1 MKEENKKIIVGR
13 WIKKAEEDELNI
25 QSILKHKDGTP
36 SVACFLS
43 QQMAEKYLKALLIF
57 FDLELVKVHDL
68 IKLSSFLKND
78 VSRIKEIGNET
89 ALLNQYYIET
99 RYVGDYPE
107 FFWREAEEAYM
118 AAKKIKEFVLER
130 IK

>member
-1 MKEENKKIIVGR
+1 MV
-13 WIKKAEEDELNI
+13 
-25 QSILKHKDGTP
+25 
-36 SVACFLS
+36 CFLS
-43 QQMAEKYLKALLIF
+43 QQIAEKYLKALLIF

-78 VSRIKEIGNET
+78 VSKIKEIGNEA

-107 FFWREAEEAYM
+107 FSWRDAEEAYA
-118 AAKKIKEFVLER
+118 AAKKIKEFVLEK
-130 IK
+130 INLAKNN